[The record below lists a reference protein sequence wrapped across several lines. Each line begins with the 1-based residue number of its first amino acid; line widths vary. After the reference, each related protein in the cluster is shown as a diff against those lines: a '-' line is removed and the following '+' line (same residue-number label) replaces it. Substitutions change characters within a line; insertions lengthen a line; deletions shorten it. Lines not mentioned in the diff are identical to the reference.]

1 MPSIRSRP
9 YDRLLPVVA
18 RHALARSNPRL
29 AVEVSDMLNSDI
41 VITTSRSYD
50 SATKCYLEF
59 CGTNDLTP
67 WPADG
72 MVVAAWIWRIS
83 TFVKPTSLK
92 VYLSSIRRA
101 SLNEGH
107 GWAL

>member
-59 CGTNDLTP
+59 CGTNKLTP
-67 WPADG
+67 
-72 MVVAAWIWRIS
+72 
-83 TFVKPTSLK
+83 
-92 VYLSSIRRA
+92 
-101 SLNEGH
+101 
-107 GWAL
+107 